1 MPLVATRFHLAG
13 SRSGVEPKRQ
23 IASTWSAA
31 VVGES
36 ALPVEVEVDAGGGK
50 ENFVVVGLADTAV
63 KESRQR
69 VKAAVWNSGYSCPE
83 GFITA
88 SLAPADLKKA
98 GPCFDLPIALGLLA
112 CSGQIS
118 KDNLAE
124 WMVVGE
130 LALDGAVR
138 PVRGVLAI
146 ALLARD
152 RRVRGL
158 IVPLLNSAEASA
170 VEGVRVVPVRD
181 LREAAD
187 VIDGKAVMIPV
198 VVKTLENGSIPNR
211 ENPLGVDFSEVKGQE
226 AVKRALEI
234 AAAGNHNVLMI
245 GPPGSGNSMLAKR
258 LPGILP
264 RMTLEE
270 SFETTRIHSVAGLL
284 RAEDSLVRERPFR
297 SPHHTISD
305 IGLIGG
311 SAHPA
316 PGEVSL
322 AHHGVLFLDEL
333 PEFKRSAL
341 EVLRQPLED
350 GQVTISRASGTM
362 TFPARFMFIGAMNP
376 SPRGNFEG
384 RPNGQASRR
393 YLNKISGPLLDRID
407 LHLEVPAMK
416 HEQLLSE
423 EPGESSVYIQKRVE
437 EARNVQRKRFGPNSR
452 IYANAQMG
460 PRELRKRVPLDR
472 EAKGLLSSAMSDLAL
487 SARALD
493 RILKVSRT
501 IADLAESEKVLLDH
515 LAEAI
520 QYRTLDRQIW
530 G

>member
-1 MPLVATRFHLAG
+1 MR
-13 SRSGVEPKRQ
+13 K

-31 VVGES
+31 VVGVE
-36 ALPVEVEVDAGGGK
+36 ALPVEVEVDAGNGK

-69 VKAAVWNSGYSCPE
+69 VKAAVWNSGYFCPD

-88 SLAPADLKKA
+88 SLAPADLRKV

-112 CSGQIS
+112 CSGQIC
-118 KDNLAE
+118 KDRLAE
-124 WMVVGE
+124 WMVIGE
-130 LALDGAVR
+130 LALDGEVR
-138 PVRGVLAI
+138 PVRGALAI
-146 ALLARD
+146 SLLARG
-152 RRVRGL
+152 RRTKGL
-158 IVPLLNSAEASA
+158 IVPSVNALEAKA
-170 VEGVRVVPVRD
+170 VEGVKIVPVRD
-181 LREAAD
+181 LREAAE
-187 VIDGKAVMIPV
+187 VIEGKVHPPPV
-198 VVKTLENGSIPNR
+198 EGTPSSRPRKR
-211 ENPLGVDFSEVKGQE
+211 DENPISVDFSEVKGQE
-226 AVKRALEI
+226 TVKRALEI

-245 GPPGSGNSMLAKR
+245 GPPGSGKSMLAKR

-264 RMTLEE
+264 RMTMEE

-284 RAEDSLVRERPFR
+284 RSEDSLVRERPFR

-311 SAHPA
+311 SANPA

-362 TFPARFMFIGAMNP
+362 TFPARFMFVAAMNP
-376 SPRGNFEG
+376 TPRGNMEQQTG
-384 RPNGQASRR
+384 SQAARR

-416 HEQLLSE
+416 HEHLLSE
-423 EPGESSVYIQKRVE
+423 QPGESSGTIQKRVE
-437 EARNVQRKRFGPNSR
+437 AAREVQRVRFGSGGTVH
-452 IYANAQMG
+452 ANAQMG

-472 EAKGLLSSAMSDLAL
+472 ESKDLLSSAMTDLSL

-493 RILKVSRT
+493 RILKVART
-501 IADLAESEKVLLDH
+501 IADLAKSEKVLLDH

>member
-1 MPLVATRFHLAG
+1 MKNF
-13 SRSGVEPKRQ
+13 S
-23 IASTWSAA
+23 STWSAA
-31 VVGES
+31 VVGVE

-50 ENFVVVGLADTAV
+50 ENFVVVGLPDTAV

-69 VKAAVWNSGYSCPE
+69 VKAAIYNTGYHVPE

-98 GPCFDLPIALGLLA
+98 GPSFDLPIALGLLA
-112 CSGQIS
+112 CAGLVNR
-118 KDNLAE
+118 DRLCE
-124 WMVVGE
+124 WMVIGE
-130 LALDGAVR
+130 LGLDGEVR
-138 PVRGVLAI
+138 PVRGALAI
-146 ALLARD
+146 ALLARN

-158 IVPLLNSAEASA
+158 MVPCLNFPEASV
-170 VEGVRVVPVRD
+170 VEGIRVIPVRD
-181 LREAAD
+181 LREAAET
-187 VIDGKAVMIPV
+187 IEGKTQPCGLMAA
-198 VVKTLENGSIPNR
+198 SIKKGNETSKESSR
-211 ENPLGVDFSEVKGQE
+211 VADFCEVKGQE
-226 AVKRALEI
+226 TVKRALEI
-234 AAAGNHNVLMI
+234 AAAGNHNLLMI
-245 GPPGSGNSMLAKR
+245 GPPGSGKSMLAKR
-258 LPGILP
+258 VPGILP

-270 SFETTRIHSVAGLL
+270 SFETTRIHSVAGFLKTD
-284 RAEDSLVRERPFR
+284 ESLVRERPFR

-311 SAHPA
+311 SANPS

-322 AHHGVLFLDEL
+322 AHNGVLFLDEL
-333 PEFKRSAL
+333 PEFRRSSL

-350 GQVTISRASGTM
+350 GEVTISRASGTM
-362 TFPARFMFIGAMNP
+362 TFPARFMFVGAMNP
-376 SPRGNFEG
+376 TPRGTMESRLG
-384 RPNGQASRR
+384 GQASRR

-416 HEQLLSE
+416 HEQLLSS
-423 EPGESSVYIQKRVE
+423 EPGEKSDVIRQRVE
-437 EARNVQRKRFGPNSR
+437 RARDVQRSRFGLGSS

-460 PRELRKRVPLDR
+460 PKELRKTIPLNE
-472 EAKGLLSSAMSDLAL
+472 EAKSLLGSAMTDLGL

-493 RILKVSRT
+493 RILKVART
-501 IADLAESEKVLLDH
+501 IADLGESEDLQIDH

>member
-1 MPLVATRFHLAG
+1 VR
-13 SRSGVEPKRQ
+13 K

-31 VVGES
+31 VVGVE
-36 ALPVEVEVDAGGGK
+36 ALPVEVEVDAGNGK

-69 VKAAVWNSGYSCPE
+69 VKAAVWNSGYFCPD

-88 SLAPADLKKA
+88 SLAPADLRKA

-112 CSGQIS
+112 CSGQIC
-118 KDNLAE
+118 KDRLAE
-124 WMVVGE
+124 WMVIGE
-130 LALDGAVR
+130 LALDGEVR
-138 PVRGVLAI
+138 PVRGALAI
-146 ALLARD
+146 SLLARE
-152 RRVRGL
+152 RRTKGL
-158 IVPLLNSAEASA
+158 IVPSVNALEAKA
-170 VEGVRVVPVRD
+170 VGGVKIVPVRD
-181 LREAAD
+181 LREAAE
-187 VIDGKAVMIPV
+187 VIEGKVLPPPIERTPSPELR
-198 VVKTLENGSIPNR
+198 KRE
-211 ENPLGVDFSEVKGQE
+211 ENPVSVDFSEVKGQE
-226 AVKRALEI
+226 TVKRALEI

-245 GPPGSGNSMLAKR
+245 GPPGSGKSMLAKR

-264 RMTLEE
+264 RMTIEE

-284 RAEDSLVRERPFR
+284 RSEESLVRERPFR

-311 SAHPA
+311 SANPA

-362 TFPARFMFIGAMNP
+362 TFPARFMFVAAMNP
-376 SPRGNFEG
+376 TPRGNVEQSAG
-384 RPNGQASRR
+384 SQAARR

-416 HEQLLSE
+416 HEHLLSE
-423 EPGESSVYIQKRVE
+423 QAGESSVTIQKRVE
-437 EARNVQRKRFGPNSR
+437 TAREVQRVRFGSGGAVH
-452 IYANAQMG
+452 ANAQMG

-472 EAKGLLSSAMSDLAL
+472 ESKDLISSAMTDLAL

-493 RILKVSRT
+493 RILKVART
-501 IADLAESEKVLLDH
+501 IADLAKSEKVLLDH

-520 QYRTLDRQIW
+520 QYRTLDRKIW

>member
-1 MPLVATRFHLAG
+1 M
-13 SRSGVEPKRQ
+13 RQ
-23 IASTWSAA
+23 LASTWSAA
-31 VVGES
+31 VVGVE

-69 VKAAVWNSGYSCPE
+69 VKAAVWNSGYSCPV

-88 SLAPADLKKA
+88 SLAPADLKKG

-118 KDNLAE
+118 SDNLAE

-130 LALDGAVR
+130 LALDGEVRAVR
-138 PVRGVLAI
+138 GALAI
-146 ALLARD
+146 ALLARG

-158 IVPLLNSAEASA
+158 IVPVANAAEASA
-170 VEGVRVVPVRD
+170 VEGVRIVPVRD
-181 LREAAD
+181 LREAAE
-187 VIDGKAVMIPV
+187 VIDGKMIPSPAPQ
-198 VVKTLENGSIPNR
+198 KKGASLEEVSSGR
-211 ENPLGVDFSEVKGQE
+211 GGEDFSEVKGQE

-245 GPPGSGNSMLAKR
+245 GPPGSGKSMLAKR
-258 LPGILP
+258 LPSILP
-264 RMTLEE
+264 RMSLEE

-284 RAEDSLVRERPFR
+284 RSEGSLVRDRPFR

-311 SAHPA
+311 SANPA

-362 TFPARFMFIGAMNP
+362 TFPARFMFVGAMNP
-376 SPRGNFEG
+376 SPRGYFEN
-384 RPNGQASRR
+384 RSNGQAARK

-416 HEQLLSE
+416 HEQLLAE
-423 EPGESSVYIQKRVE
+423 APGESSSTIRVRVE
-437 EARNVQRKRFGPNSR
+437 RAREVQRERFGKGST

-460 PRELRKRVPLDR
+460 PRDLRKRVPMDR
-472 EAKGLLSSAMSDLAL
+472 EAKALLSGAMSNLSL

-493 RILKVSRT
+493 RILKVART

>member
-1 MPLVATRFHLAG
+1 MR
-13 SRSGVEPKRQ
+13 K

-31 VVGES
+31 VVGVE
-36 ALPVEVEVDAGGGK
+36 ALPVEVEVDAGNGK

-69 VKAAVWNSGYSCPE
+69 VKAAVWNSGYFCPD

-88 SLAPADLKKA
+88 SLAPADLRKV

-112 CSGQIS
+112 CSGQIC
-118 KDNLAE
+118 KDRLAE
-124 WMVVGE
+124 WMVIGE
-130 LALDGAVR
+130 LALDGEVR
-138 PVRGVLAI
+138 PVRGALAI
-146 ALLARD
+146 SLLARE
-152 RRVRGL
+152 RRTKGL
-158 IVPLLNSAEASA
+158 IVPSVNALEAKA
-170 VEGVRVVPVRD
+170 VEGVKIVPVRD
-181 LREAAD
+181 LREAAE
-187 VIDGKAVMIPV
+187 VIEGKIHPPPIGEALSHEPR
-198 VVKTLENGSIPNR
+198 KHD
-211 ENPLGVDFSEVKGQE
+211 ENPVSVDFSEVKGQE
-226 AVKRALEI
+226 TVKRALEI

-245 GPPGSGNSMLAKR
+245 GPPGSGKSMLAKR

-264 RMTLEE
+264 RMTMEE

-284 RAEDSLVRERPFR
+284 RSEDSLVRERPFR

-311 SAHPA
+311 SANPA

-362 TFPARFMFIGAMNP
+362 TFPARFMFVAAMNP
-376 SPRGNFEG
+376 TPRGNVEQSTG
-384 RPNGQASRR
+384 SQAARR

-416 HEQLLSE
+416 HEHLLSE
-423 EPGESSVYIQKRVE
+423 QPGESSVTIQKRVE
-437 EARNVQRKRFGPNSR
+437 SAREVQRARFGSGGTVH
-452 IYANAQMG
+452 ANAQMG

-472 EAKGLLSSAMSDLAL
+472 GSKDLLSSAMTDLSL

-493 RILKVSRT
+493 RILKVART
-501 IADLAESEKVLLDH
+501 IADLAKSEKVLLDH

>member
-1 MPLVATRFHLAG
+1 MIPSPAPQKKGA
-13 SRSGVEPKRQ
+13 SQEGV
-23 IASTWSAA
+23 SS
-31 VVGES
+31 
-36 ALPVEVEVDAGGGK
+36 GGG
-50 ENFVVVGLADTAV
+50 
-63 KESRQR
+63 
-69 VKAAVWNSGYSCPE
+69 
-83 GFITA
+83 
-88 SLAPADLKKA
+88 
-98 GPCFDLPIALGLLA
+98 
-112 CSGQIS
+112 
-118 KDNLAE
+118 
-124 WMVVGE
+124 GE
-130 LALDGAVR
+130 
-138 PVRGVLAI
+138 
-146 ALLARD
+146 
-152 RRVRGL
+152 
-158 IVPLLNSAEASA
+158 
-170 VEGVRVVPVRD
+170 
-181 LREAAD
+181 
-187 VIDGKAVMIPV
+187 
-198 VVKTLENGSIPNR
+198 
-211 ENPLGVDFSEVKGQE
+211 DFSEVKGQE

-245 GPPGSGNSMLAKR
+245 GPPGSGKSMLAKR
-258 LPGILP
+258 LPSILP
-264 RMTLEE
+264 RMSLEE

-284 RAEDSLVRERPFR
+284 RSEGSLVRDRPFR

-311 SAHPA
+311 SANPA

-362 TFPARFMFIGAMNP
+362 TFPARFMFVGAMNP
-376 SPRGNFEG
+376 SPRGYFEN
-384 RPNGQASRR
+384 RSNGQAARK

-416 HEQLLSE
+416 HEQLLAE
-423 EPGESSVYIQKRVE
+423 APGESSSTIRGRVE
-437 EARNVQRKRFGPNSR
+437 RAREVQRDRFGKGST

-460 PRELRKRVPLDR
+460 PRDLRRRVPMDR
-472 EAKGLLSSAMSDLAL
+472 EAKALLSGAMSNLSL

-493 RILKVSRT
+493 RILKVART

>member
-1 MPLVATRFHLAG
+1 MPSVN
-13 SRSGVEPKRQ
+13 
-23 IASTWSAA
+23 
-31 VVGES
+31 
-36 ALPVEVEVDAGGGK
+36 AL
-50 ENFVVVGLADTAV
+50 
-63 KESRQR
+63 
-69 VKAAVWNSGYSCPE
+69 
-83 GFITA
+83 
-88 SLAPADLKKA
+88 
-98 GPCFDLPIALGLLA
+98 
-112 CSGQIS
+112 
-118 KDNLAE
+118 
-124 WMVVGE
+124 
-130 LALDGAVR
+130 
-138 PVRGVLAI
+138 
-146 ALLARD
+146 
-152 RRVRGL
+152 
-158 IVPLLNSAEASA
+158 EAKA
-170 VEGVRVVPVRD
+170 VEGVKIVPVRD
-181 LREAAD
+181 LREAAE
-187 VIDGKAVMIPV
+187 VIEGKVLPPP
-198 VVKTLENGSIPNR
+198 LEETPPTEPRKRLG
-211 ENPLGVDFSEVKGQE
+211 NPISVDFSEVKGQE
-226 AVKRALEI
+226 TVKRALEI

-245 GPPGSGNSMLAKR
+245 GPPGSGKSMLAKR

-264 RMTLEE
+264 RMTMEE

-284 RAEDSLVRERPFR
+284 RSEDSLVRERPFR

-311 SAHPA
+311 SANPA

-362 TFPARFMFIGAMNP
+362 TFPARFMFVAAMNP
-376 SPRGNFEG
+376 TPRGNVEQSTG
-384 RPNGQASRR
+384 SQAARR

-416 HEQLLSE
+416 HEHLLSDQ
-423 EPGESSVYIQKRVE
+423 PGESSDTIQKRVE
-437 EARNVQRKRFGPNSR
+437 TAREVQRVRFGSGGAVH
-452 IYANAQMG
+452 ANAQMG

-472 EAKGLLSSAMSDLAL
+472 ESKDLLSSAMTDLSL

-493 RILKVSRT
+493 RILKVART
-501 IADLAESEKVLLDH
+501 IADLAKSEKVLLDH

>member
-1 MPLVATRFHLAG
+1 
-13 SRSGVEPKRQ
+13 
-23 IASTWSAA
+23 
-31 VVGES
+31 
-36 ALPVEVEVDAGGGK
+36 
-50 ENFVVVGLADTAV
+50 
-63 KESRQR
+63 
-69 VKAAVWNSGYSCPE
+69 
-83 GFITA
+83 
-88 SLAPADLKKA
+88 
-98 GPCFDLPIALGLLA
+98 
-112 CSGQIS
+112 
-118 KDNLAE
+118 
-124 WMVVGE
+124 
-130 LALDGAVR
+130 LDGAVR

-187 VIDGKAVMIPV
+187 VIDGKAVMIPLV
-198 VVKTLENGSIPNR
+198 LKTLENGSIPNG

-245 GPPGSGNSMLAKR
+245 GPPGSGKSMLAKR

-384 RPNGQASRR
+384 RPNGQASRK

>member
-1 MPLVATRFHLAG
+1 M
-13 SRSGVEPKRQ
+13 RQ

-31 VVGES
+31 VVGVG

-88 SLAPADLKKA
+88 SLAPADLRKA

-118 KDNLAE
+118 KENLSE

-130 LALDGAVR
+130 LALDGEVR

-146 ALLARD
+146 SLLARD

-158 IVPLLNSAEASA
+158 IVPLLNAAEASA
-170 VEGVRVVPVRD
+170 VEGIRIVPVRD

-187 VIDGKAVMIPV
+187 VIDGKAVIFPIIK
-198 VVKTLENGSIPNR
+198 KTPGNGLPKNGD
-211 ENPLGVDFSEVKGQE
+211 NGLGVDFSEVKGQE

-245 GPPGSGNSMLAKR
+245 GPPGSGKSMLAKR

-264 RMTLEE
+264 QMTIEE

-284 RAEDSLVRERPFR
+284 RAEDSLVLERPFR

-305 IGLIGG
+305 IGLVGG
-311 SAHPA
+311 SAHPS

-362 TFPARFMFIGAMNP
+362 TFPARFMFVGAMNP
-376 SPRGNFEG
+376 SPRGNLDF
-384 RPNGQASRR
+384 RPNGQAARK

-423 EPGESSVYIQKRVE
+423 EPGESSATIQKRVE
-437 EARNVQRKRFGPNSR
+437 RAREVQRQRFGPGSA
-452 IYANAQMG
+452 IHANAQMG

-472 EAKGLLSSAMSDLAL
+472 DAKGLLSSAMTDLAL

-493 RILKVSRT
+493 RILKVGRT
-501 IADLAESEKVLLDH
+501 IADLAESEQVLLDH

>member
-1 MPLVATRFHLAG
+1 M
-13 SRSGVEPKRQ
+13 EPMRQ
-23 IASTWSAA
+23 LASTWSAA
-31 VVGES
+31 VVGVE

-88 SLAPADLKKA
+88 SLAPADLKKG

-118 KDNLAE
+118 NEKLAE

-130 LALDGAVR
+130 LALDGEVRAVR
-138 PVRGVLAI
+138 GALAI
-146 ALLARD
+146 ALLARG
-152 RRVRGL
+152 RGL
-158 IVPLLNSAEASA
+158 RGLMVPTANTAEASA
-170 VEGVRVVPVRD
+170 VEGIRIVPVRD
-181 LREAAD
+181 LREAAE
-187 VIDGKAVMIPV
+187 VIDGKMIPCPRV
-198 VVKTLENGSIPNR
+198 ETPICTSLTPDR
-211 ENPLGVDFSEVKGQE
+211 ECGGGVDFSEVKGQE

-245 GPPGSGNSMLAKR
+245 GPPGSGKSMLAKR
-258 LPGILP
+258 LPSILP
-264 RMTLEE
+264 KMSLEE

-284 RAEDSLVRERPFR
+284 RSEGSLVQERPFR

-350 GQVTISRASGTM
+350 GQVTISRATGTM
-362 TFPARFMFIGAMNP
+362 TFPARFMFVGAMNP
-376 SPRGNFEG
+376 SPRGYFEG
-384 RPNGQASRR
+384 RGNGQAARK

-416 HEQLLSE
+416 HEQLLAE
-423 EPGESSVYIQKRVE
+423 APGESSATIRARVE
-437 EARNVQRKRFGPNSR
+437 RARAVQRERFGPGSA

-460 PRELRKRVPLDR
+460 PRDLRKRVPMGR
-472 EAKGLLSSAMSDLAL
+472 EAKALLSGAMSDLSL

-493 RILKVSRT
+493 RILKVART

>member
-1 MPLVATRFHLAG
+1 M
-13 SRSGVEPKRQ
+13 EPMRK

-31 VVGES
+31 VVGVE
-36 ALPVEVEVDAGGGK
+36 ALPVEVEVDAGNGK

-69 VKAAVWNSGYSCPE
+69 VKAAVWNSGYFCPD

-88 SLAPADLKKA
+88 SLAPADLRKA

-112 CSGQIS
+112 CSGQIC
-118 KDNLAE
+118 KDRLAE
-124 WMVVGE
+124 WMVIGE
-130 LALDGAVR
+130 LALDGEVR
-138 PVRGVLAI
+138 PVRGALAI
-146 ALLARD
+146 SLLARE
-152 RRVRGL
+152 RRTKGL
-158 IVPLLNSAEASA
+158 IVPSVNALEAKA
-170 VEGVRVVPVRD
+170 VEGVKIVPVRD
-181 LREAAD
+181 LREAAE
-187 VIDGKAVMIPV
+187 VIEGKVHPPP
-198 VVKTLENGSIPNR
+198 LEGSPSPDPR
-211 ENPLGVDFSEVKGQE
+211 KRAENPVSVDFSEVKGQE
-226 AVKRALEI
+226 TVKRALEI

-245 GPPGSGNSMLAKR
+245 GPPGSGKSMLAKR

-264 RMTLEE
+264 RMTMEE

-284 RAEDSLVRERPFR
+284 RSEDSLVRERPFR

-311 SAHPA
+311 SANPA

-362 TFPARFMFIGAMNP
+362 TFPARFMFVAAMNP
-376 SPRGNFEG
+376 TPRGNVEHSMG
-384 RPNGQASRR
+384 SQAARR

-416 HEQLLSE
+416 HEHLLSE
-423 EPGESSVYIQKRVE
+423 QPGESSEAIQKRVE
-437 EARNVQRKRFGPNSR
+437 TAREVQRVRFGSGGTVH
-452 IYANAQMG
+452 ANAQMG
-460 PRELRKRVPLDR
+460 PSELRKRVPLDR
-472 EAKGLLSSAMSDLAL
+472 ESKDLLSNAMTDLSL

-493 RILKVSRT
+493 RILKVART
-501 IADLAESEKVLLDH
+501 IADLAKSEKVLLDH

>member
-1 MPLVATRFHLAG
+1 MR
-13 SRSGVEPKRQ
+13 K

-31 VVGES
+31 VVGVE
-36 ALPVEVEVDAGGGK
+36 ALPVEVEVDAGNGK

-69 VKAAVWNSGYSCPE
+69 VKAAVWNSGYFCPD

-112 CSGQIS
+112 CSGQIC
-118 KDNLAE
+118 KDRLAE
-124 WMVVGE
+124 WMVIGE
-130 LALDGAVR
+130 LALDGEVR
-138 PVRGVLAI
+138 PVRGALAI
-146 ALLARD
+146 SLLARE
-152 RRVRGL
+152 RRTKGL
-158 IVPLLNSAEASA
+158 IVPLVNALEAKA
-170 VEGVRVVPVRD
+170 VEGVKIVPVRD
-181 LREAAD
+181 LREAAE
-187 VIDGKAVMIPV
+187 VIEGKALPLPSEGIPV
-198 VVKTLENGSIPNR
+198 EEKRKR
-211 ENPLGVDFSEVKGQE
+211 EEASVAVDFSEVKGQE
-226 AVKRALEI
+226 TVKRALEI

-245 GPPGSGNSMLAKR
+245 GPPGSGKSMLAKR

-264 RMTLEE
+264 RMTMEE

-284 RAEDSLVRERPFR
+284 RSEDSLVRERPFR

-311 SAHPA
+311 SANPT

-350 GQVTISRASGTM
+350 GQVTISRASGSM
-362 TFPARFMFIGAMNP
+362 TFPARFMFVAAMNP
-376 SPRGNFEG
+376 TPRGNVEQSTG
-384 RPNGQASRR
+384 SQAARR

-416 HEQLLSE
+416 HEHLLSE
-423 EPGESSVYIQKRVE
+423 HPGESSGTIQKRVE
-437 EARNVQRKRFGPNSR
+437 SAREVQRARFGPGAS
-452 IYANAQMG
+452 IHANAQMG

-472 EAKGLLSSAMSDLAL
+472 ESKNLLSSAMTDLSL

-493 RILKVSRT
+493 RILKVART
-501 IADLAESEKVLLDH
+501 IADLARSEKVLLDH

>member
-1 MPLVATRFHLAG
+1 MRNL
-13 SRSGVEPKRQ
+13 
-23 IASTWSAA
+23 ASTWSAA
-31 VVGES
+31 VVGVE

-69 VKAAVWNSGYSCPE
+69 VKAAVWNSGYSCPK

-88 SLAPADLKKA
+88 SLAPADLKKG

-112 CSGQIS
+112 CTGQIS
-118 KDNLAE
+118 GERLAE

-130 LALDGAVR
+130 LALDGE
-138 PVRGVLAI
+138 VRGVRGALAI
-146 ALLARD
+146 ALLARG
-152 RRVRGL
+152 RRVKGL
-158 IVPLLNSAEASA
+158 IVPAANAEEASA
-170 VEGVRVVPVRD
+170 VEGVRIVPVRD
-181 LREAAD
+181 LREAGE
-187 VIDGKAVMIPV
+187 VIDGKTIPQA
-198 VVKTLENGSIPNR
+198 KLSSNGAKKEGPTGA
-211 ENPLGVDFSEVKGQE
+211 EAAEDFSEVKGQE

-245 GPPGSGNSMLAKR
+245 GPPGSGKSMLAKR

-264 RMTLEE
+264 RMSLEE
-270 SFETTRIHSVAGLL
+270 SFETTRIHSVAGLI
-284 RAEDSLVRERPFR
+284 RSEGALVKERPFR

-311 SAHPA
+311 SANPS

-362 TFPARFMFIGAMNP
+362 TFPARFMFVGAMNP
-376 SPRGNFEG
+376 SPRGYFEA
-384 RPNGQASRR
+384 RSDGQAVKK

-416 HEQLLSE
+416 HEQLLAE
-423 EPGESSVYIQKRVE
+423 APGESSATIRARVE
-437 EARNVQRKRFGPNSR
+437 RAREIQRVRFGPTSS
-452 IYANAQMG
+452 IHANAQMG
-460 PRELRKRVPLDR
+460 PRELRKRVPMDR
-472 EAKGLLSSAMSDLAL
+472 EAKNLLSGAMSNLSL

-493 RILKVSRT
+493 RILKVART

>member
-1 MPLVATRFHLAG
+1 MR
-13 SRSGVEPKRQ
+13 K

-31 VVGES
+31 VVGVE
-36 ALPVEVEVDAGGGK
+36 ALPVEVEVDAGNGK

-69 VKAAVWNSGYSCPE
+69 VKAAVWNSGYFCPD

-88 SLAPADLKKA
+88 SLAPADLRKA

-118 KDNLAE
+118 KERLAE
-124 WMVVGE
+124 WMVIGE
-130 LALDGAVR
+130 LALDGEVR
-138 PVRGVLAI
+138 SVRGALAI
-146 ALLARD
+146 SLLARE
-152 RRVRGL
+152 RRTKGL
-158 IVPLLNSAEASA
+158 IVPSVNALEAKA
-170 VEGVRVVPVRD
+170 VHGVKIVPVRD
-181 LREAAD
+181 LREAAE
-187 VIDGKAVMIPV
+187 VIEGKVQPPPIQ
-198 VVKTLENGSIPNR
+198 
-211 ENPLGVDFSEVKGQE
+211 ENPYPGPSKREENPVSVDFSEVKGQE
-226 AVKRALEI
+226 TVKRALEI

-245 GPPGSGNSMLAKR
+245 GPPGSGKSMLAKR

-264 RMTLEE
+264 RMTMEE

-284 RAEDSLVRERPFR
+284 RTEESLVRERPFR

-311 SAHPA
+311 SANPA

-362 TFPARFMFIGAMNP
+362 TFPARFMFVAAMNP
-376 SPRGNFEG
+376 TPRGNVEQSTG
-384 RPNGQASRR
+384 SQAARR

-416 HEQLLSE
+416 HEHLLSE
-423 EPGESSVYIQKRVE
+423 QPGESSVTIQKRVE
-437 EARNVQRKRFGPNSR
+437 SAREVQRERFGSGGTVH
-452 IYANAQMG
+452 ANAQMG

-472 EAKGLLSSAMSDLAL
+472 ESKDLLSSAMTDLSL

-493 RILKVSRT
+493 RILKVART
-501 IADLAESEKVLLDH
+501 IADLARSEKVLLDH

>member
-1 MPLVATRFHLAG
+1 L
-13 SRSGVEPKRQ
+13 
-23 IASTWSAA
+23 
-31 VVGES
+31 
-36 ALPVEVEVDAGGGK
+36 
-50 ENFVVVGLADTAV
+50 
-63 KESRQR
+63 
-69 VKAAVWNSGYSCPE
+69 
-83 GFITA
+83 
-88 SLAPADLKKA
+88 
-98 GPCFDLPIALGLLA
+98 
-112 CSGQIS
+112 
-118 KDNLAE
+118 
-124 WMVVGE
+124 
-130 LALDGAVR
+130 
-138 PVRGVLAI
+138 
-146 ALLARD
+146 
-152 RRVRGL
+152 
-158 IVPLLNSAEASA
+158 EAKA
-170 VEGVRVVPVRD
+170 VEGVKIVPVRD
-181 LREAAD
+181 LREAAE
-187 VIDGKAVMIPV
+187 VIEGKVHPPPIGEALSHEPR
-198 VVKTLENGSIPNR
+198 KHE
-211 ENPLGVDFSEVKGQE
+211 ENPVSVDFCEVKGQE
-226 AVKRALEI
+226 TVKRALEI

-245 GPPGSGNSMLAKR
+245 GPPGSGKSMLAKR

-264 RMTLEE
+264 RMTMEE

-284 RAEDSLVRERPFR
+284 RSEDSLVRERPFR

-311 SAHPA
+311 SANPA

-362 TFPARFMFIGAMNP
+362 TFPARFMFVAAMNP
-376 SPRGNFEG
+376 TPRGNVEQSTG
-384 RPNGQASRR
+384 SQAARR

-416 HEQLLSE
+416 HEHLLSE
-423 EPGESSVYIQKRVE
+423 QPGESSVTIQKRVE
-437 EARNVQRKRFGPNSR
+437 SAREVQRARFGSGGS
-452 IYANAQMG
+452 IHANAQMG

-472 EAKGLLSSAMSDLAL
+472 ESKDLLSSAMTDLSL

-493 RILKVSRT
+493 RILKVART
-501 IADLAESEKVLLDH
+501 IADLAKSEKVLLDH

>member
-1 MPLVATRFHLAG
+1 
-13 SRSGVEPKRQ
+13 
-23 IASTWSAA
+23 
-31 VVGES
+31 
-36 ALPVEVEVDAGGGK
+36 
-50 ENFVVVGLADTAV
+50 
-63 KESRQR
+63 
-69 VKAAVWNSGYSCPE
+69 
-83 GFITA
+83 
-88 SLAPADLKKA
+88 
-98 GPCFDLPIALGLLA
+98 
-112 CSGQIS
+112 
-118 KDNLAE
+118 
-124 WMVVGE
+124 MVVGE
-130 LALDGAVR
+130 LALDGEVRAVR
-138 PVRGVLAI
+138 GALAI
-146 ALLARD
+146 ALLARG

-158 IVPLLNSAEASA
+158 IVPVANAAEASA
-170 VEGVRVVPVRD
+170 VEGVRIVPVRD
-181 LREAAD
+181 LREAAE
-187 VIDGKAVMIPV
+187 VIDGKMIPSPALQ
-198 VVKTLENGSIPNR
+198 KKGASLEEVSSGGGG
-211 ENPLGVDFSEVKGQE
+211 EDFSEVKGQE

-245 GPPGSGNSMLAKR
+245 GPPGSGKSMLAKR
-258 LPGILP
+258 LPSILP
-264 RMTLEE
+264 RMSLEE

-284 RAEDSLVRERPFR
+284 RSEGSLVRDRPFR

-311 SAHPA
+311 SANPA

-362 TFPARFMFIGAMNP
+362 TFPARFMFVGAMNP
-376 SPRGNFEG
+376 SPRGYFEN
-384 RPNGQASRR
+384 RSNGQAARK

-416 HEQLLSE
+416 HEQLLAE
-423 EPGESSVYIQKRVE
+423 APGESSSTIRGRVE
-437 EARNVQRKRFGPNSR
+437 RAREVQRDRFGKGST

-460 PRELRKRVPLDR
+460 PRDLRKRVPMDR
-472 EAKGLLSSAMSDLAL
+472 EAKALLSGAMSNLSL

-493 RILKVSRT
+493 RILKVART